1 MLFSFAAGTYAIST
15 DKERLAAL
23 QSLIAKEVPY
33 DANIPIDS
41 IISWTDELAP
51 TLKSPKTEEAYF
63 TLVLWEVN
71 AYIMRGDLSLAIDRA
86 RLMYEYAKDIKSNFG
101 IALSNQA
108 VGQAYSASNIQDKA
122 LISYMDALRY
132 LPENNPQTYRL
143 LVKISTQ
150 LQQMNRLEEAMEY
163 VKKLNPLL
171 EQNPEHPLAIPILIE
186 NATYYI
192 SSGDQDTALQYLHR
206 ADSIYKN
213 HTHEI
218 AHEFSINYY
227 TAACYRALAADYHDK
242 EKADEALAL
251 YNQLL
256 EVVSNNKRSL
266 EYRWICAEKI
276 YLYKLLGRFDEACQ
290 IYKEL
295 YSVTDTLAS
304 KIYIRQI
311 NALKATYQ
319 VDEIELE
326 NKAQQNKMVVVLIF
340 IGLGLL
346 TFISMLAIWLR
357 RQKKVVVMSTET
369 LEQLRHNAE
378 NATRAKSIFLSN
390 MSHEI
395 RTPLNAL
402 SGFSA
407 LLTEEGLDDS
417 TRRQCTD
424 IIQQNSELLLKLIN
438 DVIDLSSLE
447 FGKMQFSIAE
457 HDAVA
462 TCRNVTDTVGKV
474 KQTQA
479 ELLFET
485 SLEELYIETDDSRLQ
500 QVLINLLINATKF
513 TPDGSITLKLEK
525 QSEEMALFSVTDTGC
540 GIPKEKQASIF
551 QRFEKLDENAQGS
564 GLGLSICQLI
574 IEHIGGKIWID
585 PDYTGGSRFVFTHPI
600 HQTRNNSKKED

>member
-1 MLFSFAAGTYAIST
+1 MLFSFAAGTHATST
-15 DKERLAAL
+15 DKERLTAL
-23 QSLIAKEVPY
+23 QSLITKEVPY

-108 VGQAYSASNIQDKA
+108 IGQAYSASNIQDKA
-122 LISYMDALRY
+122 LSSYMDALRY

-163 VKKLNPLL
+163 VEKLNPLL

-192 SSGDQDTALQYLHR
+192 SSGDQDTALQYLHQ

-276 YLYKLLGRFDEACQ
+276 YLYKLLGHFDEACQ

-304 KIYIRQI
+304 KSYIRQI

-326 NKAQQNKMVVVLIF
+326 NKAQQNKIVVVLIF